1 VRKTKIKKVS
11 KQPISKIQRQ
21 IWDECKRIIRVR
33 YKNICYTCGKQGLEG
48 SNWHTGHMLPKATLS
63 AYLKYDLRLLR
74 PQCYFCNVNC
84 GGRGAEFIEKMRIV
98 EGNEY
103 VDNILKDK
111 LQTVKAYDF
120 YVELLAKYKQIEK

>member
-1 VRKTKIKKVS
+1 
-11 KQPISKIQRQ
+11 
-21 IWDECKRIIRVR
+21 
-33 YKNICYTCGKQGLEG
+33 
-48 SNWHTGHMLPKATLS
+48 MLPKATLS

>member
-1 VRKTKIKKVS
+1 VKKTKIKKVS

-21 IWDECKRIIRVR
+21 IWEECKRIIRAR
-33 YKNICYTCGKQGLEG
+33 YKNICYTCGRQGLEG

-111 LQTVKAYDF
+111 LQTTKAYDF
-120 YVELLAKYKQIEK
+120 FVELLAKYKQIEK